1 MVIRN
6 TSFSVEDHRGKDFED
21 VTFLKCIFPA
31 SEISFVSFQGCKFSM
46 CDFSGCMLDMVR
58 FSHCAFPESKLNYLD
73 FSKTGI
79 IACDFGSVI
88 AKNCIFQQLKEVILF
103 LKYTL
108 HILGNLYAQ
117 YTLSGSI
124 F

>member
-6 TSFSVEDHRGKDFED
+6 TSFSVEDLRGKDFED

-73 FSKTGI
+73 FSKTAI
-79 IACDFGSVI
+79 IVCDFGSVI
-88 AKNCIFQQLKEVILF
+88 AKNSIFQPLKNEHF
-103 LKYTL
+103 FANK
-108 HILGNLYAQ
+108 NL
-117 YTLSGSI
+117 LLP
-124 F
+124 